1 MADVDRLAAAW
12 RTARALRDR
21 GDVVSARALLDHAVE
36 ASRGAYREDD
46 PELLA
51 VLHGLADLHRAAGDP
66 AAARRTLEAAL
77 AAGERRLGDT
87 DPLRLAIAYDLGAV
101 AAELGNRHEARR
113 NFGLVAA
120 AGAVVWGADDER
132 VRAADAYLGD
142 HGVPAAPEEPA
153 PEPPA
158 GSPPAPTTAL
168 APEPGRMPRP
178 DGGPTTSLPPDRPA
192 LHGHPASAAL
202 RFDRPSPTTH
212 PAPPIPAQTFPAPT
226 VPAPTVPPR
235 PSGGQQPRPSGDTA
249 YGSAGHG
256 RETVHGSAGHGR
268 ETVHGSAGHG
278 RETVHGSGRETI
290 HGGTA
295 GYAPTPRRPDE
306 DTAWSA
312 AGAAYPPAP
321 ARPVAAPPLPQTTPT
336 PKSRGRGATVA
347 AVVAAVA
354 AVAAAAFGG
363 VALLRD
369 DPVPAPVGNQ
379 PTASVP
385 TLAGKPPT
393 DLELD
398 DQGDR
403 ITLTWTDPSAGTV
416 PFVVAAGHAGEPLS
430 PMAPLKPGATSYT
443 TSGLSTRL
451 DYCFTVVAY
460 YSVNEFATSGQVCT
474 KRSHD
479 TPTPR

>member
-1 MADVDRLAAAW
+1 MADVNLPSSLAAAW
-12 RTARALRDR
+12 RTAQALRDR
-21 GDVVSARALLDHAVE
+21 GDVASARALLDRAVE
-36 ASRGAYREDD
+36 VSRGAYREDD

-51 VLHGLADLHRAAGDP
+51 VLHGLAGLHRAAGDP
-66 AAARRTLEAAL
+66 AAARRTLEQAL

-113 NFGLVAA
+113 NFGVVAA
-120 AGAVVWGADDER
+120 AGAVVWGAEDER

-142 HGVPAAPEEPA
+142 HGLPA
-153 PEPPA
+153 PPEGPEAEPPA
-158 GSPPAPTTAL
+158 GSPPAPTTAFT
-168 APEPGRMPRP
+168 PEPGRVPRP
-178 DGGPTTSLPPDRPA
+178 DGEPTTLLPPGPLPA

-202 RFDRPSPTTH
+202 RFDRQSPTAPSP
-212 PAPPIPAQTFPAPT
+212 PSIPAQTDPPQTIPARST
-226 VPAPTVPPR
+226 
-235 PSGGQQPRPSGDTA
+235 GGQQPQPSGDTA
-249 YGSAGHG
+249 YGEAGYG
-256 RETVHGSAGHGR
+256 GDPV
-268 ETVHGSAGHG
+268 
-278 RETVHGSGRETI
+278 
-290 HGGTA
+290 HGGTVR
-295 GYAPTPRRPDE
+295 GVPPYPPAPRQADE
-306 DTAWSA
+306 DAAWGA

-321 ARPVAAPPLPQTTPT
+321 ARPAAKPPPLPQSRPT
-336 PKSRGRGATVA
+336 WKSRGRGATVA

-354 AVAAAAFGG
+354 AVVAAAFGG

-369 DPVPAPVGNQ
+369 NTAPVPAGNQ
-379 PTASVP
+379 PTASAP
-385 TLAGKPPT
+385 TLAGRPPT
-393 DLELD
+393 GLELD

-403 ITLTWTDPSAGTV
+403 ITLTWTDPTAGTV

-443 TSGLSTRL
+443 TSGLSTKL

-479 TPTPR
+479 PPTPR